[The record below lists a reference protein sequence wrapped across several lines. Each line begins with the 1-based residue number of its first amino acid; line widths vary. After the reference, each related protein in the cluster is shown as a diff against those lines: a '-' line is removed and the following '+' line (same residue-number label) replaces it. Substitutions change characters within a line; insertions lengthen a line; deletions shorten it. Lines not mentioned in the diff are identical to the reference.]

1 VEKNPEAMMNN
12 KNELQTRKFFTY
24 IIILVIWAIISAFLL
39 VNFTPALSLLGIALN
54 VFVMVLSLTDLFRF
68 APWAGMLLSIATFT
82 GAGYSLLNLDQD
94 FLISTVVGAIVFIIT
109 AVICATYA
117 NHVRK
122 VDEKYARLQ
131 QVADSLMIYDRSTS
145 LMRWKFARQTLTT
158 EILRGRRYNNDV
170 TLVLF
175 EYRNRDQFTRDDIR
189 RINQV
194 VSEILQEGIRTNL
207 DIAFIND
214 HLGLI
219 LPETGTEGAL
229 ILTRRLVQQ
238 SNRRVDARLV
248 AGISSFPSDA
258 ITEEEI
264 IENAKMAL
272 NEAIHSEQSV
282 MDYHTVRIDSA
293 VGQGGFPVAPSA
305 PLEQQASQQD
315 YVSILENI
323 DLDKDEWVVWV
334 EGFNKMEDLAEVEHR
349 FSDIPHIDA
358 IDFLFLQKNHLVVKI
373 KSTDPDLLE
382 SNDPF
387 PGWDVLKNSP
397 ENRYWLLAM
406 TEAPSQ
412 EDQS

>member
-1 VEKNPEAMMNN
+1 MKN
-12 KNELQTRKFFTY
+12 KNEPQTRKFSIY
-24 IIILVIWAIISAFLL
+24 IIILVVWAIISAFLL
-39 VNFTPALSLLGIALN
+39 VRYTPALSLLGISLN
-54 VFVMVLSLTDLFRF
+54 IFVMVLALTDLFSF
-68 APWAGMLLSIATFT
+68 APWAGMLLSIVTFT
-82 GAGYSLLNLDQD
+82 GSGYSLLNMNQD
-94 FLISTVVGAIVFIIT
+94 FLISTIIGAVIFIIT
-109 AVICATYA
+109 AIICAIYA
-117 NHVRK
+117 KQVRK

-219 LPETGTEGAL
+219 LPETGSEGAL
-229 ILTRRLVQQ
+229 ILTRRLIKE
-238 SNRRVDARLV
+238 SNRRVDARVV

-272 NEAIHSEQSV
+272 NEAIYSRRSV
-282 MDYHTVRIDSA
+282 VDYHTVRIDSA
-293 VGQGGFPVAPSA
+293 VEPKDFPADPNA
-305 PLEQQASQQD
+305 ATKLPGSQED
-315 YVSILENI
+315 YVAILENI
-323 DLDKDEWVVWV
+323 DLDQDEWVIWV
-334 EGFNKMEDLAEVEHR
+334 EGFNQMEDLVEVKR
-349 FSDIPHIDA
+349 SFSDIAHIDA
-358 IDFLFLQKNHLVVKI
+358 VEFLFLQKNHLVVKI
-373 KSTDPDLLE
+373 RSTDPDLLDA
-382 SNDPF
+382 SNPF
-387 PGWDVLKNSP
+387 PGWEVLKNSP

-406 TEAPSQ
+406 KDIPSE
-412 EDQS
+412 EDQP